1 MDSFSVPDDN
11 SELDSHASSDRLTR
25 SNTDIDC
32 STPGA
37 DSIDYSRT
45 ISSASSYSELTDD
58 NGSTLDPPVS
68 SPISKLVRR
77 ASPSVKKLGM
87 KKNVDMLD
95 WKAGSEEKAF
105 SEIEMM
111 KEKFSKLLLGED
123 MSGGGKGVCS
133 AVALSNAI
141 TNLYATVFGHCYKL
155 EPLPAEKKSMWRRE
169 MDCLVS
175 VCDYIV
181 EFFPSSQTLPDGT
194 TLDIMAT
201 RPRSDI
207 YLNLPALEKLDLMLL
222 KTEFWYVED
231 DKQSLSTPS
240 KSFRRIVQRKGE
252 KWWLPVPCVPDTSG
266 LSERSVKELHK
277 RRECANQIHKAAM
290 AINNS
295 ILSEMEVPESYT
307 AALPKNGRV
316 GVGDAI
322 YRSVSTTENFSPD
335 LLLDS
340 LNMTSEHDALQ
351 IADRVEASM
360 HVWLRK
366 ANMHSSSKS
375 SWDMVKDLVADE
387 NKNQVLASRSE
398 TLLLCLKQRYPG
410 LSQTTLDT
418 CKIQH
423 NKDVG
428 QAILESYS
436 RVLESLA
443 FNIVAWIEDVLFVHA
458 SVRKRSRARQ
468 EQSQQDHPPSYCSE
482 Q

>member
-1 MDSFSVPDDN
+1 MDSFPVPDDN

-58 NGSTLDPPVS
+58 NGSTFDPPVA
-68 SPISKLVRR
+68 SPIAKLVRR
-77 ASPSVKKLGM
+77 ASPSAKKLGM
-87 KKNVDMLD
+87 KKNVDV
-95 WKAGSEEKAF
+95 F

-181 EFFPSSQTLPDGT
+181 EFSPSSQTLPDGT

-207 YLNLPALEKLDLMLL
+207 CLNLPALEKLDLMLVDIL
-222 KTEFWYVED
+222 DSFQKTEFWYVED

-252 KWWLPVPCVPDTSG
+252 KWWLPVPCVPDIG
-266 LSERSVKELHK
+266 LSERALKELHK

-322 YRSVSTTENFSPD
+322 YRCMSTTTENFSPD
-335 LLLDS
+335 LLLDN
-340 LNMTSEHDALQ
+340 LNMSSEHDALQ
-351 IADRVEASM
+351 LADRVEASM

-366 ANMHSSSKS
+366 ANLHTSRS

-387 NKNQVLASRSE
+387 NKNQILASRAQ
-398 TLLLCLKQRYPG
+398 TLLLCLKQRYPD

-458 SVRKRSRARQ
+458 SVRKRWRARQ
-468 EQSQQDHPPSYCSE
+468 EQSSVR
-482 Q
+482 